1 MSTFKVFILYICCM
15 ITLYEIIC
23 PISTKVV
30 YIGITK
36 NVTLRYTQHMW
47 GNKKDSKE
55 KSDWCNSLKEKNL
68 VPILNII
75 ESNLSIEDA
84 RKKERALIVDSI
96 NKGNNI
102 FNINDCTLYYQ
113 YTKKGELVGVFYTI
127 RQAKKETGILPKING
142 YTSGGFV
149 WTNGV
154 FDASKLEIYSKSK
167 EVLCKEVHQLHKDGT
182 FIQSFKG
189 VREACRQTN
198 IDHRSIA
205 QVAGGSKIRKTAG
218 GYKWKYI

>member
-1 MSTFKVFILYICCM
+1 M
-15 ITLYEIIC
+15 
-23 PISTKVV
+23 
-30 YIGITK
+30 
-36 NVTLRYTQHMW
+36 
-47 GNKKDSKE
+47 
-55 KSDWCNSLKEKNL
+55 
-68 VPILNII
+68 
-75 ESNLSIEDA
+75 
-84 RKKERALIVDSI
+84 
-96 NKGNNI
+96 
-102 FNINDCTLYYQ
+102 
-113 YTKKGELVGVFYTI
+113 
-127 RQAKKETGILPKING
+127 PKING